1 MIPFADERRPQ
12 VLAISVWAIVAANVY
27 FFYRELVAP
36 NPTYVIN
43 EFALVPYNITHGIQ
57 LPSPSPHPVMLT
69 LITSMFLHGGY
80 AHIFFNMLFLVV
92 FGPRMERYLG
102 HIGFLVIYL
111 LSGIAGGIAQIWVEP
126 NSHIPQIG
134 ASGAIAGILGA
145 YIVTYPTSRID
156 TITPIGCFPLF
167 LQLPAVL
174 VIGIW
179 AALQFF
185 LGFETFDPRVNQ
197 GGIAYFAHIGG
208 FSFGAIVVGFYS
220 LFRGRKSSERP
231 RNRY

>member
-1 MIPFADERRPQ
+1 MIPFADEQRPR
-12 VLAISVWAIVAANVY
+12 VFAVSVWLIVAANAY
-27 FFYRELVAP
+27 FFYRELIAAQP
-36 NPTYVIN
+36 AYVIN
-43 EFALVPYNITHGIQ
+43 EFALVPYNITHHIQ
-57 LPSPSPHPVMLT
+57 LSPPSPHPYVLT
-69 LITSMFLHGGY
+69 IVTSMFLHGGY
-80 AHIFFNMLFLVV
+80 THIFFNMLFLVV

-102 HIGFLVIYL
+102 HIGFLVVYL
-111 LSGIAGGIAQIWVEP
+111 LSGIAGGIAQIWVDP
-126 NSHIPQIG
+126 NSHIPEIG

-167 LQLPAVL
+167 LQLPAML

-197 GGIAYFAHIGG
+197 GGVAYFAHIGG
-208 FSFGAIVVGFYS
+208 FSFGAIAVGLYS
-220 LFRGRKSSERP
+220 LLSGRDHSLRS
-231 RNRY
+231 RNR

>member
-1 MIPFADERRPQ
+1 VIPYADERRPA
-12 VLAISVWAIVAANVY
+12 VLAVSVWLLVVANVY
-27 FFYRELVAP
+27 FFYRELIAARP
-36 NPTYVIN
+36 AYVIN
-43 EFALVPYNITHGIQ
+43 EFALVPYNITHHIQ
-57 LPSPSPHPVMLT
+57 LPPPSPHPYLLT
-69 LITSMFLHGGY
+69 VLTSMFLHGGFT
-80 AHIFFNMLFLVV
+80 HIFFNMLFLAV

-102 HIGFLVIYL
+102 HVGFLLTYVVCGL
-111 LSGIAGGIAQIWVEP
+111 AGGMAQIWADP
-126 NSHIPQIG
+126 NSHIPEIG

-185 LGFETFDPRVNQ
+185 LGFETFDPRANQ
-197 GGIAYFAHIGG
+197 GGVAYFAHIGG
-208 FSFGAIVVGFYS
+208 FSCGAILVGFYG
-220 LFRGRKSSERP
+220 LFAGRNSSQAP
-231 RNRY
+231 RKR

>member
-1 MIPFADERRPQ
+1 MIPYADERRPP
-12 VLAISVWAIVAANVY
+12 VFAISVWLIVAANVY
-27 FFYRELVAP
+27 FFYRELIAIHP
-36 NPTYVIN
+36 AYVIN
-43 EFALVPYNITHGIQ
+43 EFALVPYNVTHHIQ
-57 LPSPSPHPVMLT
+57 LPPPAPPFPLT
-69 LITSMFLHGGY
+69 VLTSMFLHGGF
-80 AHIFFNMLFLVV
+80 AHIFFNMLFLIV

-102 HIGFLVIYL
+102 HFGFAFIYL
-111 LSGIAGGIAQIWVEP
+111 LCGIAGGVAQISVDP
-126 NSHIPQIG
+126 NSHIPEIG

-145 YIVTYPTSRID
+145 YIVTYPASRID

-208 FSFGAIVVGFYS
+208 FSCGAILVGFYG
-220 LFRGRKSSERP
+220 LFGG
-231 RNRY
+231 RNRKAASRTRW